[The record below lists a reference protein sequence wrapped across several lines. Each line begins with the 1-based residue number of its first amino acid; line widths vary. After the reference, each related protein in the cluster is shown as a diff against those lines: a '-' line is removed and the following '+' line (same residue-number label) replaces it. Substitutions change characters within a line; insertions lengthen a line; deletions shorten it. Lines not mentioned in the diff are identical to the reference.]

1 MAEKEVVTSPSE
13 QTLDVLNKEEDF
25 LGDEP
30 KYEQLYNLCKESLG
44 LDHDEVI
51 NLGLKLAS
59 CYIGNYKLNHCD
71 QLLTEIMPG
80 VEKRGGLVEIRG
92 REALAFCRWK
102 QGRYEEALEIFN
114 WQLKI
119 VGPNVALYEN
129 MAHTYNKIGKYDEA
143 ENSLKAALE
152 LIDQGGNYKPGQKGG
167 IYLGLANVQ
176 QSKNLIQDALQ
187 SRLKALDTYNS
198 SYGSHPHSLCAKA
211 NMYVGQTYMRILPEF
226 RKAEPYFR
234 EALRLF
240 KITCA
245 DSPLTLSSLCELGDL
260 LIALNTAESILEGHQ
275 IFKEALEMQ
284 LKLETIHISEATQS
298 IKRLLDFPPVT
309 ASATPGG
316 TGGKAADSLTPDKI
330 LQMYA
335 YLKPY
340 HPLFEKISQL
350 IMEQKLPFDLNT
362 LDYFLT
368 LSNAYFLSGE
378 AHYCVE
384 TVAKTLMV
392 CKKLDQNDPKVKEA
406 ESHCKGIQGFYFSK
420 IK

>member
-1 MAEKEVVTSPSE
+1 
-13 QTLDVLNKEEDF
+13 
-25 LGDEP
+25 
-30 KYEQLYNLCKESLG
+30 
-44 LDHDEVI
+44 
-51 NLGLKLAS
+51 
-59 CYIGNYKLNHCD
+59 
-71 QLLTEIMPG
+71 
-80 VEKRGGLVEIRG
+80 VEIRG

-143 ENSLKAALE
+143 ENSLKAAID
-152 LIDQGGNYKPGQKGG
+152 LIDLGGNYKPGQKGG

-176 QSKNLIQDALQ
+176 QSKNLIPEALQ
-187 SRLKALDTYNS
+187 SRLKALETYNT
-198 SYGSHPHSLCAKA
+198 SYGSPPHSLCAKA

-260 LIALNTAESILEGHQ
+260 LVAMNNPQSILEGHK

-284 LKLETIHISEATQS
+284 IKLETVHLPEATQS
-298 IKRLLDFPPVT
+298 IKRLLDFPPPK
-309 ASATPGG
+309 SGN
-316 TGGKAADSLTPDKI
+316 ADSAQLTPDRVLK
-330 LQMYA
+330 MYA

-340 HPLFEKISQL
+340 YSLFETISKL
-350 IMEQKLPFDLNT
+350 IFEQKLPFDLNM

-378 AHYCVE
+378 AKYCQE
-384 TVAKTLMV
+384 TVEKTFMV

-406 ESHCKGIQGFYFSK
+406 LSHCQGIQGFYRNK
-420 IK
+420 